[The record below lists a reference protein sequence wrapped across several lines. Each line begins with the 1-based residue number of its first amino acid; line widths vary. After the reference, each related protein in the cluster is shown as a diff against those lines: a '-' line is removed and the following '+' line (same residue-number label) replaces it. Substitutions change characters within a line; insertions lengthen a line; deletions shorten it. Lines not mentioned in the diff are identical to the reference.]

1 MDNHVI
7 SPAEK
12 KQSLQRQMGLLGV
25 IAMGVGNTIGSG
37 LFFIPQNLA
46 AASTPLAS
54 LIAFVV
60 SAFGCIIVAF
70 SFANLSQ
77 KMPLSG
83 GTIVYVK
90 KAEGSFAAFLVGWYN
105 WFAGP
110 SSIAG
115 LVVGMVAY
123 LGVFFPVLL
132 VNNVA
137 ALIVC
142 LILYWFIVL
151 INIRGVKSASA
162 FNIITT
168 VVKVIPIILFVLI
181 AATKFDF
188 ANLTTVNPAM
198 VQDGASQFATIPAGL
213 AVTMWCFMGFDTIAQ
228 SAGVVKDP
236 EKNIKRGTILSILFV
251 TIVYVLVIFVAY
263 GVMDQEMLAGTSA
276 PFSEILQ
283 YCTGSNVWSYVM
295 SIFIMFSIYG
305 CASGTLLA
313 AAQFSYGMGEQKIF
327 PPIFAKL
334 HPKYNTPIT
343 ALIIEG
349 IFGSLLIIANYT
361 KGLAG
366 AYLFIILVSTMSTI
380 ICFIATVLS
389 DIMLLRD
396 MGGKVTPW
404 RYIKKCAL
412 PLLAFVYLLYAIYG
426 TGYESV
432 MWGFLFLLVGLPVYA
447 YMRYKYPQS
456 IVKSGE
462 PAADEDVH

>member
-1 MDNHVI
+1 MDNHAI

-54 LIAFVV
+54 LIAFAV

-132 VNNVA
+132 TNNVA

-142 LILYWFIVL
+142 LVLYWFIVI

-168 VVKVIPIILFVLI
+168 VVKVIPILLFVVI

-188 ANLTTVNPAM
+188 ANLTTVNPAVM
-198 VQDGASQFATIPAGL
+198 ENGASQLATIPAGL
-213 AVTMWCFMGFDTIAQ
+213 AITMWCFMGFDTIAQ

-251 TIVYVLVIFVAY
+251 TIVYILVIFVAY

-283 YCTGSNVWSYVM
+283 FCTGSNVWSYVM
-295 SIFIMFSIYG
+295 SIFILFSIYG

-349 IFGSLLIIANYT
+349 VFGSLLIFANYT

-366 AYLFIILVSTMSTI
+366 AYLFIILVSTLSTI

-412 PLLAFVYLLYAIYG
+412 PLFAFAYLLYAIYG

-447 YMRYKYPQS
+447 YMRYKYPEA

-462 PAADEDVH
+462 PATGEDVK